1 MLFRTKLHGLSL
13 CLGVS
18 ALLCCPILFAQDTSP
33 AQPQPGEGPRVSI
46 VPRPHREEKGSDLRV
61 DVNVV
66 QIPVTVTDPSGTPV
80 TGLSRDQFRVFEDG
94 VEQPLAHISN
104 QDAPLSMGI
113 VFDASNSMFGKLDHS
128 REAVG
133 QLVGTAVKGDEFF
146 VTRFSTAPKLIQG
159 FTDDPA
165 QVGEAL
171 KSIHADGW
179 TSLFDAIRLSV
190 NQMRKARNTRHAL
203 VVLSDGADNNSRYT
217 EHEIIDL
224 LRESDVIVFAIA
236 INGPMVA
243 PASFKTL
250 KKLAE
255 SSGGRM
261 YQVDKVEQLP
271 DVAAKISL
279 ALRDQYTLAYYPTN
293 TKRDGRYRRVLVK
306 IIQPFDRPSLRASW
320 RNGYYAP

>member
-1 MLFRTKLHGLSL
+1 MFLRSKLHGPSL

-18 ALLCCPILFAQDTSP
+18 VLLCSPILFAQDVSS
-33 AQPQPGEGPRVSI
+33 AQPEPGVGPRVSI
-46 VPRPHREEKGSDLRV
+46 VPRPHREEKSSDLRV

-94 VEQPLAHISN
+94 VEQPLAHISS

-113 VFDASNSMFGKLDHS
+113 VFDASNSMYTKLDNS
-128 REAVG
+128 REAVL
-133 QLVGTAVKGDEFF
+133 QMVGTAVKGDEFF
-146 VTRFSTAPKLIQG
+146 IVQFSTAPKLIQG
-159 FTDDPA
+159 FTNEPA

-171 KSIHADGW
+171 KSIHANGW

-190 NQMRKARNTRHAL
+190 HQMKKARNTRHAL
-203 VVLSDGADNNSRYT
+203 IVLSDGADNNSRYT
-217 EHEIIDL
+217 EHEIVDL
-224 LRESDVIVFAIA
+224 LRESDVIVYAIA

-261 YQVDKVEQLP
+261 YQVDKMEELP
-271 DVAAKISL
+271 DVAEKISL

-306 IIQPFDRPSLRASW
+306 IIQPFDRPLLRASW